1 MKGDKRTSPNKIYDV
16 AGAAGVSLATVS
28 RVLNHP
34 EKVKPATRE
43 KIERIIKEK
52 GIKQYAVANKAGYTK
67 QQFNDMLNGRKI
79 IKAIDILAIA
89 KALEVSPNDL
99 YGIKENAV

>member
-1 MKGDKRTSPNKIYDV
+1 MKNDKRMSPNKIYDV

-43 KIERIIKEK
+43 RIEKIIKELGYKPNLNAK
-52 GIKQYAVANKAGYTK
+52 GLASSRINYCRSSSSRTYKK
-67 QQFNDMLNGRKI
+67 FNCWNG
-79 IKAIDILAIA
+79 
-89 KALEVSPNDL
+89 
-99 YGIKENAV
+99 